1 MMMRE
6 PTKYELVATAPD
18 GRRFLAGYVRIPS
31 KTSMIRMIR
40 QHGQAWAGLTRAK
53 QFTIEGKGRLEWVL
67 KLGAWEV
74 RFSQR
79 TKLEA
84 SRAPLPFF
92 KEA

>member
-31 KTSMIRMIR
+31 KTSMVRMVR
-40 QHGQAWAGLTRAK
+40 QHGQAWAGLTGAK
-53 QFTIEGKGRLEWVL
+53 QFTIEGQGRMGWTMV
-67 KLGAWEV
+67 LGAWRI

-84 SRAPLPFF
+84 SRGPLPFF
-92 KEA
+92 KA